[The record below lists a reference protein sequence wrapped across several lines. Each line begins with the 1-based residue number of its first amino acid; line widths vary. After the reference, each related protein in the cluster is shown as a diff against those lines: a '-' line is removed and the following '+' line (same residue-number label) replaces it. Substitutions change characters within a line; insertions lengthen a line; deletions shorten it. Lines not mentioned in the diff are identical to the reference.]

1 MRISKNDPF
10 LLFVV
15 AALIITGFF
24 GGCAT
29 HNASPTAVTQQI
41 PANTQTDAE
50 IEQAE
55 KIVREYPGL
64 AKNHNNLAA
73 VLLRKV
79 RETGDYSLN
88 REAEKSI
95 RRSLEIEP
103 ENADAL
109 VLQTQIYLS
118 EHRFREALDVA
129 QNLERRSPSN
139 FVALSAMTDALTE
152 LGRYEDAVQ
161 MAQKLVDLRP
171 NSASYT
177 RVAHLRSLHGD
188 VEGAI
193 EARRLA
199 LKIADPQDREGLAWY
214 HAELGTELFNA
225 GQTAEA
231 EREYDAALRILPE
244 YHWALAGKGK
254 ARAALGDLETAVAI
268 YQKLYDRVPQV
279 DRAVFLGDLYQ
290 KLGRTGEATKI
301 YDETIKRE
309 KSAPDG
315 DLHRVALFWADHD
328 LNLDEALE
336 IARRDREEN
345 ADLLASDTLAWC
357 LYKKKNYAEAKKA
370 IDEAMRLKTK
380 NALFFYHKG
389 MIEAALGNRRAA
401 AENLKLALQTNPA
414 FDLLQAELAK
424 KALDDLSKNSQ
435 SEDN

>member
-1 MRISKNDPF
+1 MMRISKFDSF
-10 LLFVV
+10 LLF
-15 AALIITGFF
+15 AAASFFIAGFS
-24 GGCAT
+24 GACGR
-29 HNASPTAVTQQI
+29 HNASPSPVTQQI
-41 PANTQTDAE
+41 PAQTGTDAE
-50 IEQAE
+50 IEEAE
-55 KIVREYPGL
+55 KIAGEYPDL
-64 AKNHNNLAA
+64 AKSHNNLAA

-95 RRSLEIEP
+95 RRALEIEP
-103 ENADAL
+103 DNADAL

-118 EHRFREALDVA
+118 EHKFREALEAA
-129 QNLERRSPSN
+129 QSLELRSPNN
-139 FVALSAMTDALTE
+139 FVAISAMTDALTE
-152 LGRYEDAVQ
+152 LGRYEEAVR

-171 NSASYT
+171 NAASYT
-177 RVAHLRSLHGD
+177 RVARLRQLYGD

-199 LKIADPQDREGLAWY
+199 VRIADPQDREALAWY

-225 GQTAEA
+225 GLTAEA
-231 EREYDAALRILPE
+231 EREFDAALRILPE

-254 ARAALGDLETAVAI
+254 ARAALGDLETAITI
-268 YQKLYDRVPQV
+268 YQKLYDRVPQI

-301 YDETIKRE
+301 YDETVKRE
-309 KSAPDG
+309 KNAPDG
-315 DLHRVALFWADHD
+315 DMHRVALFWADHD

-336 IARRDREEN
+336 IARRDRAEN
-345 ADLLASDTLAWC
+345 ADLLSSDTLAWC
-357 LYKKKNYAEAKKA
+357 LYKKKNFGEAKKS

-414 FDLLQAELAK
+414 FDLLQAEVAK
-424 KALDDLSKNSQ
+424 KTLDELSK
-435 SEDN
+435 